1 MKTFFLLSFSFFKQ
15 IESIEKNME
24 NIQAKE
30 QMVQFEFNMS
40 ELKKDIEKY
49 SVNFSVFFFINS

>member
-49 SVNFSVFFFINS
+49 SVNFSVFFFYK

>member
-40 ELKKDIEKY
+40 EIKKDIEKY
-49 SVNFSVFFFINS
+49 SVNFSVFFFYK